1 MKIFYRGYIISQV
14 ESPEGGCTVEGRR
27 PERSQVAFERDSRAA
42 MRWVDHDVIRH
53 RVAEAGWR
61 YSDIIS
67 V

>member
-1 MKIFYRGYIISQV
+1 MKIFYRGYVISQV
-14 ESPEGGCTVEGRR
+14 KSPEGGCAVEGRR
-27 PERSQVAFERDSRAA
+27 PERLQVAFKSDRRSA

-61 YSDIIS
+61 HPGYIS